1 MYPNPQDA
9 LPLPSRPDLQQ
20 YKKLAKDL
28 VKACRSGDPAAIRLW
43 AERWITAL
51 AAAHR
56 EPTALHND
64 TEIASRA
71 ESVGQYAQRK
81 LSHGGQATSKCALAD
96 AQFAIARAHGFLS
109 WPKFA
114 THIESLVSASSPISA
129 FEAAVS
135 AIVSCT
141 TSPPTASKAI
151 GRSRQRTSLGL
162 PRSCL
167 RLARR
172 STRRRMSTAVDARR
186 WASWPRA
193 LHPPLQ
199 ACSSP

>member
-56 EPTALHND
+56 DPKTRHDD

-71 ESVGQYAQRK
+71 GSVAQYAQRT
-81 LSHGGQATSKCALAD
+81 LSHGGQATAKCALAD
-96 AQFAIARAHGFLS
+96 AQFVLARAHGFLS
-109 WPKFA
+109 WSTFA

-135 AIVSCT
+135 AIVAGDVVT
-141 TSPPTASKAI
+141 LE
-151 GRSRQRTSLGL
+151 RV
-162 PRSCL
+162 L
-167 RLARR
+167 RDHPDVIRAR
-172 STRRRMSTAVDARR
+172 STREH
-186 WASWPRA
+186 RA
-193 LHPPLQ
+193 ALLH
-199 ACSSP
+199 